1 MTPTSW
7 ETRKTTD
14 SWDDGWYGETYW
26 QDDYEHWPE
35 EWPEDE
41 AWDSPWY
48 DEDYYGEEEYY
59 DAESSRE
66 PSEPAATPPTSTSPP
81 QQASAADESFPMH
94 KGKGRSCATCGSRWH
109 SASSCPVN
117 TAKGK
122 SNGKVSPGYPGGKG
136 GFNNKGGYGKGHG
149 KPRFSKGGSSYGKG
163 RGKKGKSK
171 WSPYRG
177 YGKGYGKKGGSG
189 YGGGSY
195 FGFSDKK
202 LNDSFHGPPPRS
214 SPLQRKQVRFEEES
228 HDTVLHLNR
237 PKASL
242 SSDAIAAGT
251 DPTPEDPSTASAVE
265 KRLDFSFALGIFSSL
280 ESYHTVKGDKRRGLL
295 VDPGAASGLVG
306 SETLRDLLSV
316 LPPERQ
322 QAVSWNHGKQHSV
335 SGISGTPENT
345 MGEVT
350 IPLTLSGA
358 HGDYRADVL
367 GGDGS
372 LCPALLG
379 NPALRRQRAAILT
392 DYFENGDGV
401 LVVQKSDQERH
412 YLRILLTDSG
422 HYLLPVDERCD
433 VTEQDATKVS
443 SQLNLFASAIRER
456 WNDVRHCF
464 LQWTSCSTPERERC
478 ELPGELQQGHSDNSP
493 PTFPTTTS
501 SAGTSS
507 CEVPSL
513 DKEKKNTTCTTIEE
527 PKKKTTCATIEEPKK
542 DTTCTT
548 IEEPKK
554 DTTCTTI
561 EEPKMTSSASIA
573 TTNGAQVDCPM
584 GRDLTLEFN
593 VSGNSSA
600 TFSTTTSGLRQLSY
614 DHCKPFLEDPSER
627 PRRLAVDSWAIEEHY
642 LVRHHRIP
650 RRVLFTPKCAPDL
663 PVDELL
669 LTGER
674 ETSIRPLPRRA
685 ERRLDDDWIHSKVPN
700 RDLGHLWT
708 GVTKFRLRTPGKVI
722 PQEQLASTAPSGDD
736 AELFPPYTGDNFPEH
751 WPPERIKK
759 AKQYY
764 RAMPEEFYS
773 QSGRRPIAPRN
784 FTAWTQKSRGKS
796 LRLRSRSCVLVA
808 AGYPCCCCLLQALRW
823 RFPWTT
829 GTAGIW
835 HFLGV
840 RP

>member
-1 MTPTSW
+1 MLALKS
-7 ETRKTTD
+7 TT
-14 SWDDGWYGETYW
+14 
-26 QDDYEHWPE
+26 WP
-35 EWPEDE
+35 
-41 AWDSPWY
+41 
-48 DEDYYGEEEYY
+48 
-59 DAESSRE
+59 
-66 PSEPAATPPTSTSPP
+66 
-81 QQASAADESFPMH
+81 SF
-94 KGKGRSCATCGSRWH
+94 TI
-109 SASSCPVN
+109 
-117 TAKGK
+117 
-122 SNGKVSPGYPGGKG
+122 
-136 GFNNKGGYGKGHG
+136 
-149 KPRFSKGGSSYGKG
+149 
-163 RGKKGKSK
+163 
-171 WSPYRG
+171 
-177 YGKGYGKKGGSG
+177 
-189 YGGGSY
+189 
-195 FGFSDKK
+195 K
-202 LNDSFHGPPPRS
+202 LQIQGD
-214 SPLQRKQVRFEEES
+214 
-228 HDTVLHLNR
+228 HLNR

-242 SSDAIAAGT
+242 SSDATTAGP
-251 DPTPEDPSTASAVE
+251 DPPSKDPSSASAVE
-265 KRLDFSFALGIFSSL
+265 KRLDFSFALV

-372 LCPALLG
+372 LPALLG

-392 DYFENGDGV
+392 DYFENGDDGV

-422 HYLLPVDERCD
+422 HYLLPRDEHCD

-443 SQLNLFASAIRER
+443 SQLNLFAAAIRER

-478 ELPGELQQGHSDNSP
+478 ELSGELQQGHSDNSP
-493 PTFPTTTS
+493 PTFSTTTS
-501 SAGTSS
+501 STRASS
-507 CEVPSL
+507 CGAQSY
-513 DKEKKNTTCTTIEE
+513 DKNE
-527 PKKKTTCATIEEPKK
+527 KKTTCATIEEPKK

-554 DTTCTTI
+554 HTACATIEEPKKHTTCTTIEEPKKHTACTTI
-561 EEPKMTSSASIA
+561 EEPKMTSSVSIA
-573 TTNGAQVDCPM
+573 TTNEAQADGPM

-614 DHCKPFLEDPSER
+614 DHCKPFLEDPT
-627 PRRLAVDSWAIEEHY
+627 
-642 LVRHHRIP
+642 
-650 RRVLFTPKCAPDL
+650 TPKCAPDL

-685 ERRLDDDWIHSKVPN
+685 ERRLDDDWIHSKVPS

-736 AELFPPYTGDNFPEH
+736 AELFPPYAGDNFPEH
-751 WPPERIKK
+751 WSPERIQEGQAVLPGHAGKVLQPIGATAHHTTQLHGVGAEVSWKK
-759 AKQYY
+759 SAS
-764 RAMPEEFYS
+764 PV
-773 QSGRRPIAPRN
+773 P
-784 FTAWTQKSRGKS
+784 
-796 LRLRSRSCVLVA
+796 
-808 AGYPCCCCLLQALRW
+808 
-823 RFPWTT
+823 
-829 GTAGIW
+829 GIVFW
-835 HFLGV
+835 
-840 RP
+840 